1 MANLFLHIYYL
12 PFSFASQFRH
22 ADFAVIRH
30 HVPELK
36 DLTVED
42 LRKAVERNKDKVA
55 ASAYKSPHLQN
66 VLSYIQSQKENDDDK
81 IWANEYSSHS
91 SAEEIY
97 MSNGLGG
104 YDIDEID
111 VQLKGED
118 EAEEQNSIKLT
129 NELRLSFI
137 DIVRASFE
145 RQVEKGELDAR
156 QEDGALY
163 FALLQSCDFAAD
175 LVIRGHGL
183 QGFEATAIAEVAW
196 IDKMDL
202 AARRILRPRKHEY
215 KRGERGN
222 TASYRALRFDVY
234 RSLAFIEA
242 HRHAQENFY
251 QELCDGEIQD
261 ENLTKRAKLVLLESE
276 KQVAMAEDL
285 LRSFDP
291 EDVCILISHL
301 FCAILL
307 NKIARDAE
315 RLQAAGL
322 LHEKEARR
330 YLEETEEGI
339 HNIEFCATHSHPG
352 QHESQKQDGDGKR
365 SSVSRMLDGMKS
377 ISFQKRASQ
386 AVLDDLESPKKQ

>member
-1 MANLFLHIYYL
+1 MFA
-12 PFSFASQFRH
+12 ASQFRH

-36 DLTVED
+36 DLTVQD
-42 LRKAVERNKDKVA
+42 LRKAVERNKDRVA
-55 ASAYKSPHLQN
+55 ASAYKEPHLQN
-66 VLSYIQSQKENDDDK
+66 VLSYLAKGNDDEEV
-81 IWANEYSSHS
+81 WATEYSSHS
-91 SAEEIY
+91 TSSDIY
-97 MSNGLGG
+97 MSNGLGD
-104 YDIDEID
+104 YDIDGTDQE
-111 VQLKGED
+111 QLKGDD
-118 EAEEQNSIKLT
+118 ETEGQSSIKLT

-183 QGFEATAIAEVAW
+183 QGFEATAVAEVAW
-196 IDKMDL
+196 IDKMDI
-202 AARRILRPRKHEY
+202 AARRILRPRKEEY
-215 KRGERGN
+215 KRGERGT
-222 TASYRALRFDVY
+222 TASFRALRFDVY

-242 HRHAQENFY
+242 HRHAQEQFY
-251 QELCDGEIQD
+251 QELIGGEIQD
-261 ENLTKRAKLVLLESE
+261 ESLTKRARLVLFESE

-315 RLQAAGL
+315 RLQTAGI

-330 YLEETEEGI
+330 YLEETEEEL
-339 HNIEFCATHSHPG
+339 HNIEFCANHVHPG
-352 QHESQKQDGDGKR
+352 QHVNQKQDGNGHR

-386 AVLDDLESPKKQ
+386 AVMDLESPKKQ

>member
-1 MANLFLHIYYL
+1 MK
-12 PFSFASQFRH
+12 
-22 ADFAVIRH
+22 
-30 HVPELK
+30 E
-36 DLTVED
+36 LTVED

-55 ASAYKSPHLQN
+55 ASSYKHPHLKN
-66 VLSYIQSQKENDDDK
+66 VLSYIQSEKENDDDT

-91 SAEEIY
+91 VAEDVY
-97 MSNGLGG
+97 MSNGLAD
-104 YDIDEID
+104 YNTDEND
-111 VQLKGED
+111 HVQPKGEGEVD
-118 EAEEQNSIKLT
+118 SIKLT

-137 DIVRASFE
+137 DMVRASFE

-175 LVIRGHGL
+175 LVIRGHEL

-202 AARRILRPRKHEY
+202 AARRILRPGKEEY

-276 KQVAMAEDL
+276 KQVAMAEDV

-291 EDVCILISHL
+291 EDVCVLISHL

-315 RLQAAGL
+315 RLQAAGI
-322 LHEKEARR
+322 LHEKEARK
-330 YLEETEEGI
+330 YLEETEEEL
-339 HNIEFCATHSHPG
+339 HNIEFCATHLHPG
-352 QHESQKQDGDGKR
+352 QHESQKQDGEGKR

>member
-1 MANLFLHIYYL
+1 M
-12 PFSFASQFRH
+12 
-22 ADFAVIRH
+22 
-30 HVPELK
+30 K
-36 DLTVED
+36 DLTVAD

-55 ASAYKSPHLQN
+55 ASSYKSPHLQN
-66 VLSYIQSQKENDDDK
+66 VLSYIQSEQDNDEDK
-81 IWANEYSSHS
+81 IWASGHSSHS
-91 SAEEIY
+91 VAEDVY
-97 MSNGLGG
+97 MSNGLGD
-104 YDIDEID
+104 YDMEEVDE
-111 VQLKGED
+111 VQPIGEG
-118 EAEEQNSIKLT
+118 EVESIKLT

-137 DIVRASFE
+137 DMVRASFE

-183 QGFEATAIAEVAW
+183 QGFEATAVAEVAW

-202 AARRILRPRKHEY
+202 EARRILRPRKKEY

-242 HRHAQENFY
+242 HRHAQENFH
-251 QELCDGEIQD
+251 QELLEGEIED

-315 RLQAAGL
+315 RLQASGI
-322 LHEKEARR
+322 LHEKEARK
-330 YLEETEEGI
+330 YLEETEEEL

-352 QHESQKQDGDGKR
+352 QHASQKQDGGNKR
-365 SSVSRMLDGMKS
+365 VSLMLDGMKS

-386 AVLDDLESPKKQ
+386 AVQVLDDLESPKKQ